1 MQPYS
6 IQDLFKVGLGPSS
19 SHTLG
24 PMRAAERFVEHLI
37 AKELLEQVEQL
48 RADLYGSLALT
59 GVGHATDKAV
69 ILGFCGLDAASVD
82 PQEADQTFL
91 RVRTEQ
97 QLPLAGRRPIR
108 FALDE
113 SVRFFNDV
121 FLPEHPNGMRFTA
134 EDANGI
140 VLLSETWYSVGG
152 GAIANELAQDSAHR
166 DLLEE
171 FPDQRPH
178 PYFNATELL
187 AQCRNSG
194 LSIADLT
201 RANEAG
207 LGSSD
212 ADLDGWCEHI
222 LSAFFA
228 CLERGLSETGTLPGG
243 LEVRRRAARMAKALT
258 EQPATDELALIDWV
272 SVYALAVNEE
282 NAAGGRVVTAPT
294 NGSAGVIPAVL
305 AYIRYHLPQLDGA
318 LETDFLLTCA
328 AIGWLYKR
336 NASIS
341 AAEMGCQGEIG
352 VASSMAAAG
361 LAAVLGGT
369 PAQAEHAAE
378 IAMEHHLGM
387 TCDPVG
393 GLVQVPCIE
402 RNAFGAVKAIQA
414 ARLALREPGDHRVS
428 LDQVIETMRQTGE
441 DMAAKYKETALGG
454 LAVNVVVC

>member
-6 IQDLFKVGLGPSS
+6 VLDLFKVGLGPSS

-24 PMRAAERFVEHLI
+24 PMRAAERFVQHLRDQDR
-37 AKELLEQVEQL
+37 LDHVHQL
-48 RADLYGSLALT
+48 RADLFGSLALT
-59 GVGHATDKAV
+59 GVGHGTDKAV
-69 ILGFCGLDAASVD
+69 VLGFCGLDPATVD
-82 PQEADQTFL
+82 PEVADATFW
-91 RVRTEQ
+91 RVKTEEE
-97 QLPLAGRRPIR
+97 LPLPNGPVLR
-108 FALDE
+108 FSMSE

-134 EDANGI
+134 QDENGI
-140 VLLSETWYSVGG
+140 TLLSETWYSVGG
-152 GAIANELAQDSAHR
+152 GAIANELARNSAKR

-171 FPDQRPH
+171 FPDDRPY
-178 PYFNATELL
+178 PYFNADQLL
-187 AQCRNSG
+187 EQAEKSG
-194 LSIADLT
+194 LTIADITL
-201 RANEAG
+201 ANEVG
-207 LGSSD
+207 LGSD
-212 ADLDGWCEHI
+212 EADIWQWCKHI
-222 LSAFFA
+222 NSAMTD
-228 CLERGLSETGTLPGG
+228 CMERGMRIEGPLPGG
-243 LEVRRRAARMAKALT
+243 IQVQRRAARMARSLNQQAADDQLGV
-258 EQPATDELALIDWV
+258 IDWV

-305 AYIRYHLPQLDGA
+305 AYIRHHLPKLD
-318 LETDFLLTCA
+318 TDAEHRFLLTCA

-361 LAAVLGGT
+361 LAEVMGGT
-369 PAQAEHAAE
+369 AAQAEHAAE

-414 ARLALREPGDHRVS
+414 ARMALREPGDHCVS
-428 LDQVIETMRQTGE
+428 LDEVIETMRQTGE
-441 DMAAKYKETALGG
+441 DMGSKYKETAQGG